1 MLIDKCITKPGTIAH
16 FVCWT
21 SAALRLQPV
30 LAALCAVR
38 DQIMFKIPVLII
50 VLVLL
55 MSCGEKSDTI
65 VLEIKNNGEF
75 INSEK
80 VENID
85 QYFRSLEGSKDFSL
99 VILSDQDVPLERMSF
114 VSELAAQKTFKDIT
128 LTMVK

>member
-1 MLIDKCITKPGTIAH
+1 
-16 FVCWT
+16 
-21 SAALRLQPV
+21 
-30 LAALCAVR
+30 
-38 DQIMFKIPVLII
+38 MFKIPVLII